1 MQTTPKPCHASMLS
15 RIDEL
20 RILKAQQELKIKE
33 QFQDLKNSLN
43 IGTVLKESIN
53 HLAEDKDTQK
63 DIIKIATATGT
74 NYIIEKVLGS
84 NGSIKRYLASLL
96 AEKVSNSFLGNLISK
111 INL

>member
-1 MQTTPKPCHASMLS
+1 MGATTKPCHSDLLS

-20 RILKAQQELKIKE
+20 RILKTQQEATIKE

-43 IGTVLKESIN
+43 IGTVLKESIS
-53 HLAEDKDTQK
+53 HIAEDKDTQR

-96 AEKVSNSFLGNLISK
+96 AEKVSSSFLGGLISK
-111 INL
+111 IKL

>member
-1 MQTTPKPCHASMLS
+1 MGTTNKICHANLLTRM
-15 RIDEL
+15 DEL
-20 RILKAQQELKIKE
+20 RILKTVQEAKIKE

-74 NYIIEKVLGS
+74 NYLIEKVLGS
-84 NGSIKRYLASLL
+84 NGSIKRYLASQL